1 MRCATV
7 VAAVLLAG
15 FLKAQETAKPVPL
28 SQRQARVSPA
38 WMTQGVMYQLWL
50 RGFTPEGTLQAAAA
64 RLPKVAELGA
74 TVIYLSPVCL
84 QDDDLRKEHWAPRQ
98 RKTDNPRNPYR
109 IKDYFE
115 VDPEYGTQE
124 DLRAFVKEAHRLGLR
139 VLMDMVYLHCGPT
152 AKIIAKHPDFLKRDA
167 DGKLKLAQWGFPAI
181 EFANPALREYF
192 WKNLEFWVREFD
204 VDGFRCDVADGIPL
218 EFWETARARLEKIRP
233 DIGILAEGL
242 RKEDQLKAFDLDYG
256 WGFDQAWSDA
266 TKVRKQWERMAGERP
281 RGGAKFIRFIEN
293 HDMVQ
298 DAGTNRLDRAWGV
311 TRVDAVLVA
320 LFTLDGVPFLY
331 NSQEIAD
338 TARQSLYAKWPADWA
353 HGETPEGRAR
363 FALCQKLCALR
374 KAEKA
379 LNQGDLVWLDTDRPE
394 AVLAF
399 LRTAGEERVLS
410 VVNLK
415 GEPVTARVSLP
426 SAASPLAKCVVAGVN
441 ALSAQNGA
449 LTLTLD
455 KYGYY
460 VGKK

>member
-1 MRCATV
+1 MKRGV
-7 VAAVLLAG
+7 IVAVALLAG
-15 FLKAQETAKPVPL
+15 ALGAQEAKPVPL
-28 SQRQARVSPA
+28 SQRQAHVSPA
-38 WMTQGVMYQLWL
+38 WITQGVMYQLWL
-50 RGFTPEGTLQAAAA
+50 RGFTPEGTLKAAEA

-84 QDDDLRKEHWAPRQ
+84 QDDDMRKEHWAPRQ

-115 VDPEYGTQE
+115 VDPEYGTKE

-139 VLMDMVYLHCGPT
+139 VLMDMVYVHCGPT
-152 AKIIAKHPDFLKRDA
+152 AKIISEHPDFMKRNP
-167 DGKLKLAQWGFPAI
+167 DGSLKLAQWGFPATD
-181 EFANPALREYF
+181 FANPALREYF
-192 WKNLEFWVREFD
+192 WKNRAFWVREFD

-218 EFWETARARLEKIRP
+218 DFWETARERLEKIRP
-233 DIGILAEGL
+233 DVGILAEGL

-256 WGFDQAWSDA
+256 WGYDKAWADA
-266 TKVRKQWERMAGERP
+266 AKVRKQWERMAAERP
-281 RGGAKFIRFIEN
+281 RGGAKFVRFIEN

-311 TRVDAVLVA
+311 PRVDAVLVA

-338 TARQSLYAKWPADWA
+338 TAKQSLYAKWPANWA

-379 LNQGDLVWLDTDRPE
+379 LNRGDLVWLETDHPE

-399 LRTAGEERVLS
+399 LRTAGGEQVLS
-410 VVNLK
+410 VVNLR
-415 GEPVTARVSLP
+415 GEPVSVRVRAPALPASLTSCVSAGVKAQ
-426 SAASPLAKCVVAGVN
+426 SAAGG
-441 ALSAQNGA
+441 ALA
-449 LTLTLD
+449 LTLD
-455 KYGYY
+455 PYGYY